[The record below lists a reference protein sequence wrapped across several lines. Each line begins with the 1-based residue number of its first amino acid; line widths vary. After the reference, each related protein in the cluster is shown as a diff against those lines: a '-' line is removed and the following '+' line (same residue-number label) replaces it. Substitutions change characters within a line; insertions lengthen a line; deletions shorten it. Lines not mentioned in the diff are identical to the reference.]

1 MSVIFNRIFA
11 PWKGCNRSGLVHMT
25 GTVTVGSS
33 GAVSSS
39 DTPGFT
45 VTKQSAA
52 GRYRVQLVASD
63 GTTAAFGAQATT
75 TAGVAQAPWAIQDPH
90 ANVVSTV
97 ADSAMTTDS
106 ALFSAIRNFTPL
118 SGYFDVQF
126 FKIGAAGT
134 ETHTDANIESGGV
147 FFLAFDLKL
156 SSASP

>member
-1 MSVIFNRIFA
+1 MSVIFNRIFS

-25 GTVTVGSS
+25 GSVLVGAS
-33 GAVSSS
+33 GVVGSS

-52 GRYRVQLVASD
+52 GRYRVQLVAGD

-75 TAGVAQAPWAIQDPH
+75 TAGVAQAPWAIQNPQ
-90 ANVVSTV
+90 ANVVSYI

-118 SGYFDVQF
+118 SGWFDVQF
-126 FKIGAAGT
+126 FKLGAAGT
-134 ETHTDANIESGGV
+134 ETHTDTNIEEHGS
-147 FFLAFDLKL
+147 FFISFDVKL